1 MFFSGLISGRFGKL
15 SFKTTF
21 FSTLVKWPFFPHW
34 GGKIITQ
41 KTAKKHKKNRCPKM
55 LSKSCLTLLFNEHFK
70 FFRKKGRP
78 RSWFL
83 KEIYLQLSTTGKLRN
98 DKQIHWLHFT
108 PSNTSLWVVKKFHAK
123 NMFLRLE
130 IATKLKVQKCC
141 QKSCNYYLRSYTS
154 ISSFS
159 VKKQS

>member
-1 MFFSGLISGRFGKL
+1 MFFSGLIWGRFGKV

-41 KTAKKHKKNRCPKM
+41 KTVKKHKKKWCPKM
-55 LSKSCLTLLFNEHFK
+55 LSKSLTLLFNEPFK

-83 KEIYLQLSTTGKLRN
+83 KEIYLQLSTTGKLMRN
-98 DKQIHWLHFT
+98 EIKIHLLHFT
-108 PSNTSLWVVKKFHAK
+108 PSNTSLWVVKKIHAK

-130 IATKLKVQKCC
+130 IATKLKVQ
-141 QKSCNYYLRSYTS
+141 
-154 ISSFS
+154 
-159 VKKQS
+159 